1 MEGVERLRVMAMN
14 GGSMQ
19 KQYFKIF
26 MYLKNRADMDEKFLN
41 PEKSLDQM
49 YEYIKSEVKKQAVN
63 GVAMIEDVVV
73 YGLAVH
79 YFDESNEEL
88 GIKKKE
94 IVTKKIAENK
104 QETPKSE
111 ESKKEEREQIS
122 LFEGKK

>member
-1 MEGVERLRVMAMN
+1 MEGIERLRVMAMN

-26 MYLKNRADMDEKFLN
+26 MYLKKRTDMDKKFQN
-41 PEKSLDQM
+41 PEKSFEQM

-63 GVAMIEDVVV
+63 GVAMVEDVVV

-79 YFDESNEEL
+79 YFDESNEDL

-104 QETPKSE
+104 QEIPKSE
-111 ESKKEEREQIS
+111 EPKKEEREQIS

>member
-1 MEGVERLRVMAMN
+1 MEGIERLRVMAMN

-26 MYLKNRADMDEKFLN
+26 MYLKKRTDIDDKFQN
-41 PEKSLDQM
+41 PEKSFEQM

-63 GVAMIEDVVV
+63 GVAMVEDVVV

-79 YFDESNEEL
+79 YFDESNEDL

-104 QETPKSE
+104 QEMPKSE
-111 ESKKEEREQIS
+111 EAKKEEREQNS
-122 LFEGKK
+122 

>member
-26 MYLKNRADMDEKFLN
+26 MYLKNRADMEEKFLN

-63 GVAMIEDVVV
+63 GVAMVEDVVV

-79 YFDESNEEL
+79 YFDESNEDL

-104 QETPKSE
+104 QETLKSE
-111 ESKKEEREQIS
+111 EPKKEEREQIS

>member
-1 MEGVERLRVMAMN
+1 MEGIERLRVMAMN

-26 MYLKNRADMDEKFLN
+26 MYLKKRTDMDEKFQN
-41 PEKSLDQM
+41 PEKSFEQM

-63 GVAMIEDVVV
+63 GVAMVEDVVV

-79 YFDESNEEL
+79 YFDESNEDL
-88 GIKKKE
+88 GIKKKT
-94 IVTKKIAENK
+94 IVPNKTAENK
-104 QETPKSE
+104 QEMPKSE
-111 ESKKEEREQIS
+111 EPKKEEREQIS

>member
-1 MEGVERLRVMAMN
+1 MEGIERLRVMAMN

-63 GVAMIEDVVV
+63 GVAMVEDVVV

-79 YFDESNEEL
+79 YFDESNEDL
-88 GIKKKE
+88 GIKKKT
-94 IVTKKIAENK
+94 IVPNKTAENK
-104 QETPKSE
+104 QETLKSE
-111 ESKKEEREQIS
+111 EPKKEEREQIS

>member
-1 MEGVERLRVMAMN
+1 MEGIERLRVMAMN

-26 MYLKNRADMDEKFLN
+26 MYLKKRTDMDEKFQN
-41 PEKSLDQM
+41 PEKSFEQM
-49 YEYIKSEVKKQAVN
+49 YEYIKGEVKKQAVN
-63 GVAMIEDVVV
+63 GVAMVEDVVV

-79 YFDESNEEL
+79 YFDESNEDL

-104 QETPKSE
+104 QEIPKSE
-111 ESKKEEREQIS
+111 EPKKEEREQIS

>member
-1 MEGVERLRVMAMN
+1 MEGIERLRVMAMN
-14 GGSMQ
+14 GGSLQ

-26 MYLKNRADMDEKFLN
+26 MYLKKRTDMDEKFQN
-41 PEKSLDQM
+41 PEKSFEQM
-49 YEYIKSEVKKQAVN
+49 YEFIKSEVKKQAVN
-63 GVAMIEDVVV
+63 GVAMVEDVVV

-79 YFDESNEEL
+79 YFDESNEDL

-111 ESKKEEREQIS
+111 EPKKEAREQIY

>member
-1 MEGVERLRVMAMN
+1 MEGVERLRTMAMK

-26 MYLKNRADMDEKFLN
+26 MYLKNRTDMNEKYLN
-41 PEKSLDQM
+41 PEKSMDQM

-63 GVAMIEDVVV
+63 GVAMVEDVVV

-79 YFDESNEEL
+79 YFDESNEDL

-94 IVTKKIAENK
+94 ILPKKIVENK

-111 ESKKEEREQIS
+111 ETKKDEREQIS

>member
-1 MEGVERLRVMAMN
+1 MEGIERLRVMAMN

-26 MYLKNRADMDEKFLN
+26 MYLKKRTDMDEKFQN
-41 PEKSLDQM
+41 PEKSFEQM

-63 GVAMIEDVVV
+63 GVAMVEDVVV

-79 YFDESNEEL
+79 YFDESNEDL

-94 IVTKKIAENK
+94 ILPKKIAEKK
-104 QETPKSE
+104 QEILKSE
-111 ESKKEEREQIS
+111 ETKKEEREQIS

>member
-1 MEGVERLRVMAMN
+1 MEGIERLRVMAIN

-26 MYLKNRADMDEKFLN
+26 MYLKKRTDMDEKFQN
-41 PEKSLDQM
+41 PEKSFEQM

-63 GVAMIEDVVV
+63 GVAMVEDVVV
-73 YGLAVH
+73 YGVAVH
-79 YFDESNEEL
+79 YLDESNEDL
-88 GIKKKE
+88 GMKKKD
-94 IVTKKIAENK
+94 IVTNKIAENK

-111 ESKKEEREQIS
+111 EPKKEEREQIS

>member
-26 MYLKNRADMDEKFLN
+26 MYLKKRTDMDEKFQN
-41 PEKSLDQM
+41 PEKTFEQM
-49 YEYIKSEVKKQAVN
+49 YEYIKGEVKKQAIN
-63 GVAMIEDVVV
+63 GVAMVEDAVV

-79 YFDESNEEL
+79 YFDESNEDL

-94 IVTKKIAENK
+94 IVPKKV
-104 QETPKSE
+104 E
-111 ESKKEEREQIS
+111 EKTMPEEPKKEEREQIS
-122 LFEGKK
+122 LFEGTK

>member
-1 MEGVERLRVMAMN
+1 MEGIERLRVMAMN

-26 MYLKNRADMDEKFLN
+26 MYFKKRTDMDEKFQN
-41 PEKSLDQM
+41 PEKSFEQM

-63 GVAMIEDVVV
+63 GVAMVEDVVV

-79 YFDESNEEL
+79 YFDESNEDL

-111 ESKKEEREQIS
+111 EPKKDEREQIS